1 MSQKN
6 YYKILGLD
14 KNASEQDIKKQY
26 RRLAKK
32 YHPDVSKLNDTEERF
47 KEINEAYDVLK
58 DKTKK
63 ANYDRF
69 GSSDGNPFHGGF
81 TPPPGGAT
89 QGGFGQ
95 GSFNQGGFG
104 DFFEQIF
111 TGSRGGTRF
120 NTAGSQSGGFSQHH
134 KGKDQ
139 SVNIYVDLE
148 DAYHGANR
156 TLNVRIPGEQGTKK
170 LKVKIPKGIKEHQKI
185 RLAGQGGTGQQL
197 NGDLMLEVNFN
208 KHRYFSVEGK
218 DISITLPIAPW
229 EAALGTS
236 LAIPTLGG
244 QVEMKLPANTRG
256 GKKLRLK
263 GRGLPGKDPG
273 DQYVKLE
280 IVTPDAATDELKSLY
295 EQLKQESQFN
305 PRENFA

>member
-1 MSQKN
+1 MPQKN

-69 GSSDGNPFHGGF
+69 GSPEGNPFHGGF
-81 TPPPGGAT
+81 TPPPGGGT
-89 QGGFGQ
+89 QGGFAQ
-95 GSFNQGGFG
+95 GEFNPGGFG

-111 TGSRGGTRF
+111 TGSRGGSRF
-120 NTAGSQSGGFSQHH
+120 NSGGSQPGDFSRQH

-148 DAYHGANR
+148 DSYHGANR

-185 RLAGQGGTGQQL
+185 RLTGQGGQGQRL
-197 NGDLMLEVNFN
+197 NGDLMLEINFN
-208 KHRYFSVEGK
+208 KHRYFSVDGK
-218 DISITLPIAPW
+218 NISITLPIAPW
-229 EAALGTS
+229 EAALGTT

-244 QVEMKLPANTRG
+244 KVEMKLPVNTRG
-256 GKKLRLK
+256 GNKLRLK

-273 DQYVKLE
+273 DQYVQLE
-280 IVTPDAATDELKSLY
+280 IVTPAAATDQLKSLY